1 MAWNIAKMC
10 PCTASPFIVKQIMLS
25 LFAPHIASE
34 VFNLTSFSVI
44 SDPFRYE
51 TIEWDDAGGP
61 TFDRVVANEHGIYVR
76 MYMEN
81 GVVFGLAIMKAN
93 NVTQTKY
100 EAFISIVLSSL
111 SVGDSVHI
119 VIEDV
124 TQNIGT
130 TYNDAA
136 MIKESTT
143 IYINNSK
150 YTSSRGTW
158 TSTIE
163 PDNETLELDCVVVE
177 VNGRIVTAACDSET
191 TWDKSVFNRIPIVI
205 SGKAQ
210 FGYGSTTN
218 QALFGTSSFPTEGSV
233 PSSWDGSTLYNVT
246 GHESN
251 LTIGNQVTIMN
262 LPTDFVSH
270 LVDIGAQAYMGNT
283 RAMIVPPGS

>member
-1 MAWNIAKMC
+1 M
-10 PCTASPFIVKQIMLS
+10 
-25 LFAPHIASE
+25 
-34 VFNLTSFSVI
+34 
-44 SDPFRYE
+44 
-51 TIEWDDAGGP
+51 
-61 TFDRVVANEHGIYVR
+61 VANEHGIYVR